1 MSAIDK
7 VANLFQL
14 DKSFMDFLFEYL
26 MFLGQVV
33 TLVIAFLVIASS
45 LAGLSARQ
53 QGGDHGHLVI
63 RKLNERV
70 RELRF
75 AMENH
80 LLSADEA
87 KRESRS

>member
-1 MSAIDK
+1 
-7 VANLFQL
+7 
-14 DKSFMDFLFEYL
+14 MDFLFEYL

-80 LLSADEA
+80 SIEYILTPPTHSQPLTYYSSTTGAI
-87 KRESRS
+87 S